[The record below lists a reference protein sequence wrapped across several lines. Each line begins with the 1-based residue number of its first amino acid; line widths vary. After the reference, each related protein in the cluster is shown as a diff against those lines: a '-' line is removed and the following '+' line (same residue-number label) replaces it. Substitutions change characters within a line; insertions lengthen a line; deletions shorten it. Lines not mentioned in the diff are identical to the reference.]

1 MIKLILILITLTA
14 FARPS
19 YAFFPVLVSHQTEVV
34 DTFIS
39 ANGSESFSYTVLGF
53 FIGFFSWVLFLLP
66 LFLLLMPN
74 KSF

>member
-1 MIKLILILITLTA
+1 MANNRTKRFATSNIIMIKLTLILITLTA
-14 FARPS
+14 FARMS

-53 FIGFFSWVLFLLP
+53 FIGFF
-66 LFLLLMPN
+66 
-74 KSF
+74 